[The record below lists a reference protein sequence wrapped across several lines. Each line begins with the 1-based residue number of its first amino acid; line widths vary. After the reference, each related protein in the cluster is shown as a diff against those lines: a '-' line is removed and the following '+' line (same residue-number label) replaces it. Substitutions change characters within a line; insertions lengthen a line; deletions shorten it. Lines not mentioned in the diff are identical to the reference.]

1 MTTVLLVEPS
11 AESARRYAD
20 HLERAGFRVEVV
32 SGEGERE
39 DLRPNLVIVS
49 VPHLDR
55 SQLRVVEK
63 GRPVP
68 KIALSSE
75 ASDARRAAEFGCA
88 AVLVRP
94 VMYDDLV
101 TEARRVLKTVEQPA

>member
-1 MTTVLLVEPS
+1 MTTVLLVES
-11 AESARRYAD
+11 HAESARRYAD
-20 HLERAGFRVEVV
+20 HLERAGFRVEAVT
-32 SGEGERE
+32 GEGERE
-39 DLRPNLVIVS
+39 NLRPDLVIIS
-49 VPHLDR
+49 VPSLDR
-55 SQLRVVEK
+55 SQLRVVAN

-75 ASDARRAAEFGCA
+75 PSDAARGEEFGCA

-101 TEARRVLKTVEQPA
+101 TEVRRVLKTIELPA